1 VTGRDLRP
9 LSDGTVTLR
18 APTVEDL
25 SVLNDSR
32 DAEFFRWLGAEAGM
46 DSPLACLLVDDQV
59 TGWID
64 YDVDRPWLE
73 DGEVNI
79 GYFLLAPH
87 RGKGYATRALELLL
101 RFLGDETDYRVAT
114 LLIDTRNER
123 SLAVARRA
131 GFSQV
136 DDIGGGAFYFKR
148 AVQRSQANGGAPSTP
163 GGSFD

>member
-1 VTGRDLRP
+1 MTAGDLRP

-25 SVLNDSR
+25 SALHEGR
-32 DAEFFRWLGAEAGM
+32 DAEFFRWLGAETEV
-46 DSPLACLLVDDQV
+46 DPPLACLVVDDQV
-59 TGWID
+59 AGWID
-64 YDVDRPWLE
+64 YDVARPWLE
-73 DGEVNI
+73 NGEVNV
-79 GYFLLAPH
+79 GYFLLAPY

-101 RFLGDETDYRVAT
+101 TFLSDETDYLVAT

-131 GFSQV
+131 GFSRV

-148 AVQRSQANGGAPSTP
+148 AVQRS
-163 GGSFD
+163 